1 MRQTKMN
8 HNEATQLGAAEKYV
22 MRELADEQRE
32 AFEDHFFNCTE
43 CTAEVRAAMIF
54 ADTAREVFAEPD
66 PSRFSEVEPQSSL
79 VAVWFDWFRKFAAV
93 PVAAGLVLLV
103 GYQNI
108 VTIPQAREGS
118 GQTKNGASAAVAS
131 VQAYDTSFTLVG
143 ATRGGRRGEAGDA
156 GVPSDLRNVLPAQ
169 SKPVEVPPADVKVR
183 ADESFALNFEFTP
196 TQKFDAYSGAL
207 VDDGGR
213 TVLQVALTGE
223 LTNKEVHVTV
233 PAGVV
238 RAGQY
243 ALVIRG
249 RGAAAA
255 QSAPESN
262 PQVARLVFTVEILR

>member
-1 MRQTKMN
+1 MD

-22 MRELADEQRE
+22 QRELADEQRE

-43 CTAEVRAAMIF
+43 CTADVRAAMIF
-54 ADTAREVFAEPD
+54 ADTTRAVFGEQEQPK
-66 PSRFSEVEPQSSL
+66 FKVEPQRSL
-79 VAVWFDWFRKFAAV
+79 AAAWFDWLRRYAAV

-108 VTIPQAREGS
+108 VTIPQARLGS
-118 GQTKNGASAAVAS
+118 GQTKNGANAPVAV

-143 ATRGGRRGEAGDA
+143 VTRGGARGEAGDG
-156 GVPSDLRNVLPAQ
+156 GVPSDLRDVLPAQ
-169 SKPVEVPPADVKVR
+169 TKPEEVPPADVKVR
-183 ADESFALNFEFTP
+183 GDESFALNFEFMP

-207 VDDGGR
+207 VDAGGR
-213 TVLQVALTGE
+213 TVLQVALAGE
-223 LTNKEVHVTV
+223 LTNKDVHVTV

-249 RGAAAA
+249 AAAG
-255 QSAPESN
+255 QSGPEST
-262 PQVARLVFTVEILR
+262 PQVARLVFTVEILP